1 MQIADGGC
9 GDWNPERYD
18 LDNIRLVRMALK
30 LETKKDGSENSLS
43 VLKDRNSCYV
53 LEDGHANDR
62 SQNHSRMQLS
72 YWFWPRNF
80 AVTVE

>member
-30 LETKKDGSENSLS
+30 LETKKDGSGSSLS
-43 VLKDRNSCYV
+43 LLKDSDSCFV
-53 LEDGHANDR
+53 LDASLASDR
-62 SQNHSRMQLS
+62 CFCHS
-72 YWFWPRNF
+72 NK
-80 AVTVE
+80 A